1 MRLRTAACLLLLLV
15 APAYAD
21 QSRRDELLRE
31 MLRQG
36 PSFRRYGDCSY
47 RWKLKRQKSQGT
59 FTTTYTCDR
68 SEIIDDTVGVDC
80 KALKV
85 NYYSPVTPLGIEPI
99 RSAWSGWNAPTET
112 EARMIA
118 DFCSEN
124 GY

>member
-47 RWKLKRQKSQGT
+47 RWKWKRQKSQGT

-80 KALKV
+80 KTLKM
-85 NYYSPVTPLGIEPI
+85 NYYGPVTPLGIEPI

-112 EARMIA
+112 EVRMIA
-118 DFCSEN
+118 DLCSEN